1 MKRTLISKTG
11 QKIRLMSIKG
21 KTFVTLGKK
30 TMPLHLSLDEAEAF
44 FYSIG
49 LLR

>member
-30 TMPLHLSLDEAEAF
+30 NYAF
-44 FYSIG
+44 TFII
-49 LLR
+49 R